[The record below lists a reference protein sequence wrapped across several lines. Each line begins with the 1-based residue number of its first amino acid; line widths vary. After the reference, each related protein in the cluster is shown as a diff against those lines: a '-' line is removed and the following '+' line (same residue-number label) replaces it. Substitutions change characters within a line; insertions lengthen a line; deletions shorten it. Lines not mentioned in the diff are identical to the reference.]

1 MNIRQD
7 VRPNKMIW
15 VTFRKEGI
23 HKYPAALEDP
33 SLATGDEY
41 DVSFLGY
48 PHRHIFHFRV
58 WINVL
63 HNDRDIEF
71 IQFKRWLESLYNGQG
86 AVLSLD
92 YKSCEMMSD
101 DLHAQIIAKYP
112 GREVWI
118 EISED
123 GENGSFIKY

>member
-1 MNIRQD
+1 MIIRQD

-23 HKYPAALEDP
+23 HKYPAASTDP
-33 SLATGDEY
+33 NLATGDEY
-41 DVSFLGY
+41 DVSFLSN

-58 WINVL
+58 WLSVT
-63 HNDRDIEF
+63 HNDRDVEF
-71 IQFKRWLESLYNGQG
+71 IQFKRWLEKLYSSNEG
-86 AVLSLD
+86 VLSLD

-101 DLHAQIIAKYP
+101 DLYDIISKKYP

-118 EISED
+118 EVSED